1 MKTIKAITAALLL
14 AVSMTAQADRTVVAK
29 AKNGSTDKM
38 QLSSRIVLDLTKESP
53 VLRYNSGT
61 TIYNP
66 ENTEIVLQMEDMTDA
81 IKEGSITTACM
92 PFFSN
97 LSYRYS
103 ASASRRQPCFIEA
116 WRQSRKFI

>member
-14 AVSMTAQADRTVVAK
+14 AASMTAQADRTVVAK

-81 IKEGSITTACM
+81 IKDMKKDRDEKGTIYD
-92 PFFSN
+92 
-97 LSYRYS
+97 LSG
-103 ASASRRQPCFIEA
+103 
-116 WRQSRKFI
+116 RKVSKRNVKGIYIQDGKKKIVK